1 MKNTSLNKSPILD
14 VNSLKVNFQTKTG
27 KVTGVKDLSFSIF
40 PGETVCLV
48 GRIWIWK
55 VSFFTFNYEIS

>member
-1 MKNTSLNKSPILD
+1 MKNTSLKKSPILD

-48 GRIWIWK
+48 EGIWIWK